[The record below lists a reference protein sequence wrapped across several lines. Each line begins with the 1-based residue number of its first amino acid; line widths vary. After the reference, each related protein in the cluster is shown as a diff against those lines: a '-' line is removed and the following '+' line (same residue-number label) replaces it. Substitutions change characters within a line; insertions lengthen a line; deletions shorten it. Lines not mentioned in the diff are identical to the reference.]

1 MLTTRS
7 WTYLFIG
14 FVSNHQG
21 SHATDRV
28 GPHYKFA
35 FDCCGFAPHY
45 KFAFKGSDPTTSLH
59 LTATVLHP
67 ITSLHTTVAVAIQI
81 KVRIPLLTYF
91 VFLDGICLILLREFL
106 TSRCHMERMYK
117 VTMYV

>member
-1 MLTTRS
+1 MDIIYMYIYTYIYMLTTRS

-45 KFAFKGSDPTTSLH
+45 KFAFKGSDPTTSFEVAEESALG
-59 LTATVLHP
+59 
-67 ITSLHTTVAVAIQI
+67 SLRNKI
-81 KVRIPLLTYF
+81 KGELLKSLKSKPPTP
-91 VFLDGICLILLREFL
+91 GE
-106 TSRCHMERMYK
+106 TK
-117 VTMYV
+117 